1 MCAMEFRNVRDR
13 PPDQPAGVSAAV
25 APADSAGGDA
35 AQLARP
41 PIQPDRQKWVER
53 LERME
58 NRSGVRDQLRDRMNQ
73 LKEGHPSSPWHE
85 DGTPREPVPRLSDF
99 EQPLPTLTDADYQA
113 HVEELERGLDA
124 AAKAGLSN
132 AELHTLNGDRVT
144 WTPERNK
151 IHARIVADEYAKAAE
166 VPCDRQAII
175 AGGLGGSGKTTV
187 LGEHAGIDRSKFLT
201 INPDDF
207 KETLA
212 KEGLIA
218 DIPGLTPM
226 ETTTLAH
233 DESSVIARRLA
244 VLAMADGKN
253 IIWDITLSSK
263 ESGSGRAQEL
273 RTAGYEHIK
282 GIFVDIPIDTSLAR
296 SEARHR
302 RGHEQFLD
310 GHGFGGRYVPPE
322 VIKRQADKD
331 YGTANRRTFEE
342 LKSSLDDWVIYDN
355 SVDGRPPVLID
366 RKDADRDS

>member
-1 MCAMEFRNVRDR
+1 MEFRNVRDR
-13 PPDQPAGVSAAV
+13 PPDKAGPGSA
-25 APADSAGGDA
+25 DLAGADA
-35 AQLARP
+35 ARLARP
-41 PIQPDRQKWVER
+41 PMRPDRQKWAER
-53 LERME
+53 LERAE
-58 NRSGVRDQLRDRMNQ
+58 NRTGVRDELRERLNQ
-73 LKEGHPSSPWHE
+73 LEPGHPSSPWDE
-85 DGTPREPVPRLSDF
+85 DGTPREPTPRLSDY
-99 EQPLPTLTDADYQA
+99 EKPLPSLTDADYQA
-113 HVEELERGLDA
+113 HVEEVVDGLDA

-151 IHARIVADEYAKAAE
+151 IHARIVADEYAKVAE
-166 VPCDRQAII
+166 VPCDRQAIV
-175 AGGLGGSGKTTV
+175 AGGLGGAGKTTV

-212 KEGLIA
+212 KEGLIE
-218 DIPGLTPM
+218 DIAGLTPM
-226 ETTTLAH
+226 ETTALAH
-233 DESSVIARRLA
+233 DESSAIAKRLA

-263 ESGSGRAQEL
+263 DSGTGRVQEL
-273 RTAGYEHIK
+273 RAAGYEYIK

-331 YGTANRRTFEE
+331 YGTANRRTFEA
-342 LKSSLDDWVIYDN
+342 LKNSLDDWVIYDN

-366 RKDADRDS
+366 SKDADKDS